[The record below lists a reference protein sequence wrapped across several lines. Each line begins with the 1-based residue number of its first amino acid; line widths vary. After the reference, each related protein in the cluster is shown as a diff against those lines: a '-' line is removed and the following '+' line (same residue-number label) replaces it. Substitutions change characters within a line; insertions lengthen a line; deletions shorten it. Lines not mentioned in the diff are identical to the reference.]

1 MISLVT
7 EFTSLMNAVTSS
19 LNYQYPGTLWAFLPL
34 FLVIATYLMPSII
47 ALINNKRPVSVAI
60 LNLSLGWTF
69 IVWFILLCWV
79 TWKSAQPDIKT
90 P

>member
-47 ALINNKRPVSVAI
+47 ALINNKRPFSVAI
-60 LNLSLGWTF
+60 LRIWSKITSRNQVACGT
-69 IVWFILLCWV
+69 
-79 TWKSAQPDIKT
+79 AR
-90 P
+90 